1 MAPRGPQKG
10 QKSILMG
17 SLVVLDPNASPKKI
31 LSIFGTGC
39 HKVCTCPLNGALL
52 ILVLLKNKHW
62 LIDSILSICRTCP
75 FCNISGPCKLP
86 ICCLK
91 IRGYIRG
98 SKLVGRQYEI
108 FG

>member
-39 HKVCTCPLNGALL
+39 HKACTCPLNGA
-52 ILVLLKNKHW
+52 IIVIAWCKNA
-62 LIDSILSICRTCP
+62 I
-75 FCNISGPCKLP
+75 
-86 ICCLK
+86 
-91 IRGYIRG
+91 
-98 SKLVGRQYEI
+98 
-108 FG
+108 